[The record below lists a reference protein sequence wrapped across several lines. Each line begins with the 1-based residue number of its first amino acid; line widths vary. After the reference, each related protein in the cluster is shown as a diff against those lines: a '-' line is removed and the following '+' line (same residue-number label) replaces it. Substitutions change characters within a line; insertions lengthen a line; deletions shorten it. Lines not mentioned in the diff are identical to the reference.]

1 MPSYTIRKEHS
12 YRMKTAVSLTV
23 TLFVATFTAH
33 ADFSYTTTQKATGGQ
48 MAAMA
53 AGSANQN
60 TKFYLKGQKMKT
72 DTGDTAIVLDFDA
85 QTITTVNNKQKTV
98 SVRKFIDIV
107 AATGDVNAKV
117 DVKETGQKKVING
130 YNASEL
136 VMTIQMDSP
145 AEAQMGKM
153 QMEMDMWLSS
163 DPPGAKEMRAFY
175 QKNMSRFPWAAMS
188 GGDSAGNASMRAAM
202 AEMQR
207 KLAEMNGVN
216 VMEMM
221 KMKAAGAGGAPV
233 IPQMT
238 PEQMAQMKAAM
249 ARLQAQGGPGA
260 AQAQQAMARMQAMQ
274 GGGAPGAGSG
284 SLMEMTM
291 ESTEFSTNSIP
302 DSVFAIPAGYQKV
315 DQK

>member
-1 MPSYTIRKEHS
+1 
-12 YRMKTAVSLTV
+12 MKTAVSLTAA
-23 TLFVATFTAH
+23 LLIATFTAH

-53 AGSANQN
+53 AGQNQN
-60 TKFYLKGQKMKT
+60 SKFYLKGQKMKT
-72 DTGDTAIVLDFDA
+72 DTGDTAIILDFDA
-85 QTITTVNNKQKTV
+85 QTITTVNNRQKTV
-98 SVRKFIDIV
+98 SVRKFSDLV
-107 AATGDVNAKV
+107 AATSDLNAKI

-136 VMTIQMDSP
+136 VMTIQMDGP

-163 DPPGAKEMRAFY
+163 DPPGVKELRAFY

-188 GGDSAGNASMRAAM
+188 GAAAGNAGMQAAM

-207 KLAEMNGVN
+207 KMAEMNGVN
-216 VMEMM
+216 VMQVM
-221 KMKAAGAGGAPV
+221 KMKAAGAGGVPAM
-233 IPQMT
+233 PQMT

-260 AQAQQAMARMQAMQ
+260 AQAQQAIARMQAVQ
-274 GGGAPGAGSG
+274 SGAGAASG

-291 ESTEFSTNSIP
+291 ESTDFSTNSIP
-302 DSVFAIPAGYQKV
+302 DSVFAIPAGYKV